1 MEYKDQSG
9 EASIETEHIKL
20 KPDLYL
26 AVVVYE
32 SSADAQNYEP
42 LYEESFMIIE
52 AVSEEEAREKALSHV
67 NEPYSYK
74 NQYGA
79 TITWSF
85 KQLVQLLNVWDAE
98 IQDGA
103 ELCSRFFQNYKAYD
117 LTFLS
122 HQR

>member
-1 MEYKDQSG
+1 M
-9 EASIETEHIKL
+9 ETEHTKL
-20 KPDLYL
+20 KPDLYI

-32 SSADAQNYEP
+32 SSADAQDYDP

-52 AVSEEEAREKALSHV
+52 ADSEEEAREKALSRV
-67 NEPYSYK
+67 NEPHSYK

-85 KQLVQLLNVWDAE
+85 KQLVQLLNVWDAGLK
-98 IQDGA
+98 DGA
-103 ELCSRFFQNYKAYD
+103 ELCSRFFQNYEAYG